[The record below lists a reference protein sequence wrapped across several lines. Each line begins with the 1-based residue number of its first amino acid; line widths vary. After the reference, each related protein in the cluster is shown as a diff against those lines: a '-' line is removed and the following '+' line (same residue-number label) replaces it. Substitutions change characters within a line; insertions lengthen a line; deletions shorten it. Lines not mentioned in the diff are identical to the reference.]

1 MIKNH
6 IFLHIF
12 HMISMNVIMVG
23 DGFRGVRRV
32 RMGVLEWFKCQT
44 RHEKVCV
51 GDDMHVFC
59 VYGQENSRDV
69 MHELGRG
76 DKGQEMSW
84 GRCIWV
90 QMDAIGYT
98 HM

>member
-1 MIKNH
+1 MWVMICM
-6 IFLHIF
+6 F
-12 HMISMNVIMVG
+12 S
-23 DGFRGVRRV
+23 
-32 RMGVLEWFKCQT
+32 
-44 RHEKVCV
+44 VC
-51 GDDMHVFC
+51 M
-59 VYGQENSRDV
+59 GQENSRDV

-98 HM
+98 HMKEQESD